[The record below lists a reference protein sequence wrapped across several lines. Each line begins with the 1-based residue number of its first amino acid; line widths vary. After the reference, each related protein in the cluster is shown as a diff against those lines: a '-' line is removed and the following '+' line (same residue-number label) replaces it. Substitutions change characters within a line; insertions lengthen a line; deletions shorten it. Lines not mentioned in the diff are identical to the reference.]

1 MGIEPHFDLWSH
13 FFRIWLSQHA
23 EEDVFGGTS
32 IYVNSRHGVDPYF
45 HLPMSES
52 MDGMRNYG
60 SFLGTTP
67 MCRSPCS

>member
-13 FFRIWLSQHA
+13 FFRIWLSQDA
-23 EEDVFGGTS
+23 EEDVFGGTG

-52 MDGMRNYG
+52 MDGM
-60 SFLGTTP
+60 
-67 MCRSPCS
+67 